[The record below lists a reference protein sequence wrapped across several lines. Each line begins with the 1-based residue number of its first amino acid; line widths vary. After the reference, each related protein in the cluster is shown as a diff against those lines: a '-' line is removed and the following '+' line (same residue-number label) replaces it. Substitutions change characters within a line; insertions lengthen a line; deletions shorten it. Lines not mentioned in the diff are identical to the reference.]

1 MRLLLKYILFTIC
14 LILFCSPLF
23 CQWKQN
29 EFVIGTFA
37 DPRISRDN
45 NFMKDS
51 LSFIKAKNAY
61 FNLLTGPQYY
71 IGARDFSLMDR
82 TLKLA
87 EKFNMHLL
95 VIDSRMRIAD
105 ASFNEDTALKII
117 SHFKSLNSKAFEG
130 YYIMGEVPAKYV
142 SQIQRWAAFFK
153 KNDPDKLVYYYLLP
167 DYAFSSRTE
176 YEKYVN
182 DLSSVAVNS
191 DVIAY
196 DFYPFNKKGNIVNS
210 YFYNLNLISKK
221 AGNRPFWSYVLSTS
235 TPNYTDPTEYQLNF
249 STFCP
254 LAYGAKGIIYFTY
267 ETIPETEKV
276 KFGDAIIDKNG
287 NPTKKYAI
295 VKTINQYVSKVIGP
309 MIMNSVKI
317 GTFHTSEKS
326 ADEQL
331 SKSQILNLN
340 SNFLRI
346 NNSNILVG
354 IFKSK
359 TSSSRYLLLVN
370 KKNDSL
376 KNVLLSLNGNFKN
389 KVKIYPRMNQFNGTV
404 ITTTLNTK
412 LSSGKTICSVG
423 NFVPGEAVLIE
434 F

>member
-1 MRLLLKYILFTIC
+1 
-14 LILFCSPLF
+14 
-23 CQWKQN
+23 
-29 EFVIGTFA
+29 
-37 DPRISRDN
+37 
-45 NFMKDS
+45 MKDS

-71 IGARDFSLMDR
+71 LGARDFSLMDR

-153 KNDPDKLVYYYLLP
+153 KNDPDKLTYYYLLP
-167 DYAFSSRTE
+167 AYAFSSRND
-176 YEKYVN
+176 YENYVTN
-182 DLSSVAVNS
+182 LSSVNTS

-196 DFYPFNKKGNIVNS
+196 DFYPFNKNGSIVNS
-210 YFYNLNLISKK
+210 YFYNLELISKK
-221 AGNRPFWSYVLSTS
+221 AGKRPFWSYVLSTS
-235 TPNYTDPTEYQLNF
+235 TPNYTNPTEYQLNF
-249 STFCP
+249 SVFCA

-267 ETIPETEKV
+267 ETIPETEGV

-287 NPTKKYAI
+287 NPTKKYTT
-295 VKTINQYVSKVIGP
+295 VKTINRYVSNVIGP
-309 MIMNSVKI
+309 MIMNSTKI
-317 GTFHTSEKS
+317 GTFHTAEKS
-326 ADEQL
+326 ANEQL

-346 NNSNILVG
+346 NNSSILVG

-376 KNVLLSLNGNFKN
+376 NNVLLSLNGNFTD
-389 KVKIYPRMNQFNGTV
+389 KVKIYPRMNQFTGAVT
-404 ITTTLNTK
+404 TTTLSTK
-412 LSSGKTICSVG
+412 LSFGKTICSVG
-423 NFVPGEAVLIE
+423 NFAPGEAVLIE